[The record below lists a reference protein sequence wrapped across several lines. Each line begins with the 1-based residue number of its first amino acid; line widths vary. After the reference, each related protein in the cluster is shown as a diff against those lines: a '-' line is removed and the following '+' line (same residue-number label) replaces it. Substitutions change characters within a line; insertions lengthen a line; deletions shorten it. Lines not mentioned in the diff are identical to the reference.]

1 VAGEFDR
8 SLTPEEIMDK
18 LEKRVGPE
26 GRKLFEQF
34 LRKVNKLQVQQHLE
48 AQAKMGDTE
57 RSRERGPG

>member
-34 LRKVNKLQVQQHLE
+34 LRNKLQVQQHLE
-48 AQAKMGDTE
+48 AQAQMGDTE